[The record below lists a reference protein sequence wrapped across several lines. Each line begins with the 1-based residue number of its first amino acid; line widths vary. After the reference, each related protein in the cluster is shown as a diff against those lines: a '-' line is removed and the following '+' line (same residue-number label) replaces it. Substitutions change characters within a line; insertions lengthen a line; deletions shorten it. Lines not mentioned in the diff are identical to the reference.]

1 MILKLVN
8 INKIQQASINLEGL
22 TVIAGV
28 NDTGKSTVGKTLF
41 SLIKA
46 IGNINTHNDE
56 LRRAK
61 VTQAVQRL
69 NVLYRH
75 NEEELSFL
83 KDYFTT
89 LPTRIQAQMLLE
101 DETATLSLL
110 ADCQHWIENKE
121 MTPQLRVKVLK
132 TLAKLKESVEVLNN
146 PALKLKKE
154 FSSVLEAEFQNSICR
169 YDTPSSLIVFAD
181 DSDGAHLEISL
192 ENNQIQ
198 HINASQL
205 EDISSIDATFIESPL
220 YIHLLNTLVNART
233 LQEENDSF
241 SSILARPLVNYHVK
255 DLAQKL
261 DAFRIEKNNS
271 SASRPEQKIDITSIT
286 GGKFVYHS
294 PDRTLYWEKDGQR
307 YVPVNVASG
316 IKAFGVMQM
325 LLETQHIN
333 ENKLLIWDEPENHL
347 HPEWQIK
354 FAQFLVLLSKSG
366 IPVLISSHSPY
377 FIQAIRY
384 FSNEEKLQKYV
395 HYYLAEETETGG
407 SNLEEVT
414 DDLNRL
420 FLKLAEPMNQ
430 IINLGV

>member
-61 VTQAVQRL
+61 VSQAVQRL
-69 NVLYRH
+69 SLLYRH

-83 KDYFTT
+83 KDYFSNF
-89 LPTRIQAQMLLE
+89 PYRVQAQMLLE
-101 DETATLSLL
+101 DETATLSFL
-110 ADCQHWIENKE
+110 ADCQHWVENKE

-169 YDTPSSLIVFAD
+169 YGTPSSLIVFAD
-181 DSDGAHLEISL
+181 DSYGAHLEISL

-241 SSILARPLVNYHVK
+241 SILARPLVNYHVK
-255 DLAQKL
+255 DLSL
-261 DAFRIEKNNS
+261 IHISEPT
-271 SASRPEQKIDITSIT
+271 RP
-286 GGKFVYHS
+286 Y
-294 PDRTLYWEKDGQR
+294 
-307 YVPVNVASG
+307 
-316 IKAFGVMQM
+316 
-325 LLETQHIN
+325 
-333 ENKLLIWDEPENHL
+333 
-347 HPEWQIK
+347 
-354 FAQFLVLLSKSG
+354 
-366 IPVLISSHSPY
+366 
-377 FIQAIRY
+377 
-384 FSNEEKLQKYV
+384 
-395 HYYLAEETETGG
+395 
-407 SNLEEVT
+407 
-414 DDLNRL
+414 
-420 FLKLAEPMNQ
+420 
-430 IINLGV
+430 